1 MNSEEFLQKYAEG
14 QRGFFNVNLK
24 NVNLEGVN
32 LHHIYLSNVNLEGA
46 NLNGANFSC
55 STWNNVNLNLATLD
69 NSILIN
75 ASFDKSELNK
85 ASFINANIENCKFED
100 TSMLGTNFSKAILI
114 NASFRYCNLGG
125 TIFTKSNLSKA
136 DFSEIKIWEMEVYW
150 DRINMKE
157 LDEYMLENKE
167 LLEELLGKPV
177 LFDEANLENTIFKDK
192 QIPAGSSFKKAD
204 LSSADCRRVNFSNC
218 DFREAN
224 LIEVNF
230 TGANLTKCDFR
241 QSNLIYSDFTG
252 ANLMEAN
259 FSEMDIG
266 YTVYVSDSDY
276 HSETYFIR
284 ANLHAANFKGTDLNG
299 SNFIGANL
307 TKCDFSQSNLNGTDF
322 RNSNISGALFTGVN
336 FDDIYDFKNPNY
348 SKFSDAYFYGDD
360 LPIDISDKNIESIL
374 TNNIIKNI
382 CYPHKISFKIIN
394 GRKESRQELINALEQ
409 AKKRLIITCPWIT
422 KSAVD
427 DKLLEKLKQLLERG
441 CQLDIGFGRGDKRY
455 IKDKIIEDI
464 KAGWGKGSYYNAVPD
479 LFDIQKQYPILFNF
493 KILGTHE
500 KYLICDNEFCMIG
513 SHNFLTSG
521 DTSEEKEQGLGF
533 DCPKT
538 IQILIE
544 KFDNSQSLI
553 SIEEF
558 MNLYRQHSKE

>member
-14 QRGFFNVNLK
+14 QRRFFNINLK
-24 NVNLEGVN
+24 NANFEGIN
-32 LHHIYLSNVNLEGA
+32 LHHIYLDNVNLEGA

-114 NASFRYCNLGG
+114 NASFQYCNLGG

-136 DFSEIKIWEMEVYW
+136 DFSEIKIWEMMVYV
-150 DRINMKE
+150 DRMDMK
-157 LDEYMLENKE
+157 DVDKYMLEN
-167 LLEELLGKPV
+167 EELLNELNGKPV

-204 LSSADCRRVNFSNC
+204 LSSADCRRVNFYNC

-224 LIEVNF
+224 LNNVNF
-230 TGANLTKCDFR
+230 TGSNLSKCDFR
-241 QSNLIYSDFTG
+241 QSILCDSDFTG
-252 ANLMEAN
+252 ANLTEAN
-259 FSEMDIG
+259 FSEMDINFNDFP
-266 YTVYVSDSDY
+266 SDQYESNA
-276 HSETYFIR
+276 YFIR
-284 ANLHAANFKGTDLNG
+284 ANLHAANFKGTELNG
-299 SNFIGANL
+299 CIFIGADL
-307 TKCDFSQSNLNGTDF
+307 TKCDFSQSNLFGTDF
-322 RNSNISGALFTGVN
+322 SNSNISGALFTGVN
-336 FDDIYDFKNPNY
+336 FDYMYDLNNPQY

-360 LPIDISDKNIESIL
+360 QPIDISDKNIESIL
-374 TNNIIKNI
+374 TNNIIKKI
-382 CYPHKISFKIIN
+382 CYPDKILFIN

-409 AKKRLIITCPWIT
+409 AKERLILISPWIR
-422 KSAVD
+422 KYAVD

-441 CQLDIGFGRGDKRY
+441 CQLDIGFGNGEKKS
-455 IKDKIIEDI
+455 IKKDI
-464 KAGWGKGSYYNAVPD
+464 TKDIQIDWYDAVPD
-479 LFDIQKQYPILFNF
+479 LLDIQKQYPSLLKL
-493 KILGTHE
+493 KILGTHK
-500 KYLICDNEFCMIG
+500 KYLICDNEFAMIG

-521 DTSEEKEQGLGF
+521 DTSKKGELGIVF
-533 DCPKT
+533 YCPKS
-538 IQILIE
+538 IQELIE
-544 KFDNSQSLI
+544 KFDNSQSLM

-558 MNLYRQHSKE
+558 MNLYHRHSKE